1 MKKVL
6 SVLLSICM
14 MSLMFGC
21 SAEPK
26 EQSATYVLTEEE
38 AGMFTMTDTQTLRAR
53 GDEVYELLET
63 TTLEFAELD
72 KTTLEM
78 LVAYYDDTVA
88 NMQAAAPEGVEVSSA
103 YEGNVYTLV
112 MNLYLEH
119 ADILISAAFGAAVF
133 VGAMKE
139 KEAALDRRVRII
151 CRFAGK
157 SVAFNAVVDT
167 GNTLCDYL
175 TKRPVIVAGPQQLGF
190 VRAMGIPMR
199 LIAADTAGG
208 RQLMQMAMPEE
219 TILETG
225 GSRFCVE
232 AALAFSPALG
242 NEALLPASLLIK
254 RRVSI
259 NGGGLLIW
267 KESWRRCTA
276 ASSRET

>member
-14 MSLMFGC
+14 MSLLFGC

-72 KTTLEM
+72 KTTLGM

-112 MNLYLEH
+112 MNLCLEH
-119 ADILISAAFGAAVF
+119 ADIKALMDGGYLLGLTEEEQEAITYISYKRTCEGLKASGY
-133 VGAMKE
+133 
-139 KEAALDRRVRII
+139 
-151 CRFAGK
+151 
-157 SVAFNAVVDT
+157 
-167 GNTLCDYL
+167 TLKD
-175 TKRPVIVAGPQQLGF
+175 
-190 VRAMGIPMR
+190 
-199 LIAADTAGG
+199 
-208 RQLMQMAMPEE
+208 
-219 TILETG
+219 
-225 GSRFCVE
+225 
-232 AALAFSPALG
+232 
-242 NEALLPASLLIK
+242 
-254 RRVSI
+254 
-259 NGGGLLIW
+259 
-267 KESWRRCTA
+267 
-276 ASSRET
+276 

>member
-1 MKKVL
+1 MGRLLTVL
-6 SVLLSICM
+6 MLDLLHNALALMMALCVLNSRIRADSIFFAAFSGAAAAFFASIVHFSRIGSMLLWLPVAVMMMRLAAGREEGIIRDFRRAAVLLACEGFLGGIVLALYGATG
-14 MSLMFGC
+14 SL
-21 SAEPK
+21 P
-26 EQSATYVLTEEE
+26 
-38 AGMFTMTDTQTLRAR
+38 
-53 GDEVYELLET
+53 
-63 TTLEFAELD
+63 
-72 KTTLEM
+72 
-78 LVAYYDDTVA
+78 
-88 NMQAAAPEGVEVSSA
+88 AA
-103 YEGNVYTLV
+103 
-112 MNLYLEH
+112 H
-119 ADILISAAFGAAVF
+119 LISAAFGAAVF

-157 SVAFNAVVDT
+157 SVAFDAVVDT

-175 TKRPVIVAGPQQLGF
+175 TKRPVIVAGRRQLGI